1 LITLIGDIGGTQAR
15 FSLAEAGRFGA
26 VVTQRVADHPT
37 PLAAMQ
43 AALAELGPART
54 AILAIAGPIEGDH
67 ARLTNGSWAFDAPAL
82 AAALGLAHLRLVNDL
97 EAMAWALPAL
107 TAADVESW
115 QEGQPAR
122 GAPQAIIAPGTGLGV
137 AGFLPGHGALATEA
151 GHVGFAPRDATEA
164 ALLAWLQARQGAV
177 SAEDFLSGL
186 GLIAL
191 HDGLAELRGA
201 ALPRRDGAE
210 ISAAAEAGCP
220 VAREAI
226 AVFGQALGGFCGD
239 VALSLGARGGVYL
252 AGGVAQALA
261 QALPRAAF
269 LERFQDRPRMRA
281 YLARIPVRLIRHP
294 QPGLLGLAAMAQ
306 SQAMPAGSA
315 PPPA

>member
-1 LITLIGDIGGTQAR
+1 LTTLIGDIGGTQAR
-15 FSLAEAGRFGA
+15 FALAEGGRFGR
-26 VVTQRVADHPT
+26 VVAQRVADHAT

-43 AALAELGPART
+43 AALAELGPARG
-54 AILAIAGPIEGDH
+54 AILAIAGPIEGDQ
-67 ARLTNGSWAFDAPAL
+67 ARLTNGAWAFHAPAL
-82 AAALGLAHLRLVNDL
+82 AAALGLGTLRLVNDL

-107 TAADVESW
+107 TAEDVETW
-115 QEGQPAR
+115 QAGAAVP
-122 GAPQAIIAPGTGLGV
+122 GAPQAIVAPGTGLGV

-186 GLIAL
+186 GLVAL

-210 ISAAAEAGCP
+210 ISAAAAAGCP
-220 VAREAI
+220 VAREAV

-239 VALSLGARGGVYL
+239 VALTLGARGGVYL

-261 QALPRAAF
+261 EMLPRAGF
-269 LERFQDRPRMRA
+269 LERFQERPRMRG
-281 YLARIPVRLIRHP
+281 YLARVPVRLIRHA
-294 QPGLLGLAAMAQ
+294 QPGLLGLAQLALKA
-306 SQAMPAGSA
+306 
-315 PPPA
+315 

>member
-1 LITLIGDIGGTQAR
+1 MTTLIGDIGGTQAR
-15 FSLAEAGRFGA
+15 FALAEGGAFGQ

-37 PLAAMQ
+37 AREALR
-43 AALAELGPART
+43 AALGALGPAQA

-67 ARLTNGSWAFDAPAL
+67 ARLTNGDWTFDAPAL
-82 AAALGLAHLRLVNDL
+82 AAALGLARLRLVNDL

-107 TAADVESW
+107 TAADVEPW
-115 QEGQPAR
+115 QEGIGTP

-151 GHVGFAPRDATEA
+151 GHMGFAPRDATEA

-177 SAEDFLSGL
+177 SVEDFLSGI
-186 GLIAL
+186 GLVTL

-210 ISAAAEAGCP
+210 ISAAAASGCP
-220 VAREAI
+220 VAREAV

-239 VALSLGARGGVYL
+239 VVLALGARGGVYL

-261 QALPRAAF
+261 GMLPRAGF
-269 LERFQDRPRMRA
+269 LERLQDRPRMRG

-294 QPGLLGLAAMAQ
+294 QPGLLGLAQLALKA
-306 SQAMPAGSA
+306 
-315 PPPA
+315 

>member
-1 LITLIGDIGGTQAR
+1 LTTLIGDIGGTQAR
-15 FSLAEAGRFGA
+15 FALAQGGSFGA

-37 PLAAMQ
+37 PLAALRG
-43 AALAELGPART
+43 ALAELGPAQ
-54 AILAIAGPIEGDH
+54 AAVLAIAGPIEGDH
-67 ARLTNGSWAFDAPAL
+67 ARLTNGDWKFDAPIL
-82 AAALGLAHLRLVNDL
+82 AASLGLASVRLVNDL

-107 TAADVESW
+107 TVGDVETW
-115 QEGQPAR
+115 QAGAAVP

-137 AGFLPGHGALATEA
+137 AGFLPGHRALPTEA
-151 GHVGFAPRDATEA
+151 GHMGFAPRDATEA

-210 ISAAAEAGCP
+210 ISAAAAAGCP
-220 VAREAI
+220 VAREAV

-239 VALSLGARGGVYL
+239 VALALGARGGVYL

-261 QALPRAAF
+261 GALPRAGF
-269 LERFQDRPRMRA
+269 LQRFQDRPRMRS
-281 YLARIPVRLIRHP
+281 YLARIPVRLIKHQ
-294 QPGLLGLAAMAQ
+294 QPGLLGLAAMTKA
-306 SQAMPAGSA
+306 
-315 PPPA
+315 

>member
-1 LITLIGDIGGTQAR
+1 MTTLIGDIGGTQAR
-15 FSLAEAGRFGA
+15 FSLAEGGDFGA
-26 VVTQRVADHPT
+26 VVTLRVAAHAT
-37 PLAAMQ
+37 PLAALRV
-43 AALAELGPART
+43 ALAELGPADG
-54 AILAIAGPIEGDH
+54 AILAIAGPIEGEQ
-67 ARLTNGSWAFDAPAL
+67 ARLTNGEWGFDAPAL
-82 AAALGLAHLRLVNDL
+82 AAALGLGTLRLVNDL

-107 TAADVESW
+107 TTADVETW
-115 QEGQPAR
+115 QAGAAVL

-151 GHVGFAPRDATEA
+151 GHMGFAPRDATEA
-164 ALLAWLQARQGAV
+164 ALLAWLQARQWAV

-210 ISAAAEAGCP
+210 ISAAAAAGCP
-220 VAREAI
+220 VAREAV

-239 VALSLGARGGVYL
+239 VALSLGARGGLYL

-261 QALPRAAF
+261 AMLPREAF

-294 QPGLLGLAAMAQ
+294 QPGLLGLAQMALK
-306 SQAMPAGSA
+306 S
-315 PPPA
+315 

>member
-1 LITLIGDIGGTQAR
+1 MLIGDIGGTQAR
-15 FSLAEAGRFGA
+15 FALAEGGHFGR
-26 VVTQRVADHPT
+26 VVTQRVADHAT
-37 PLAAMQ
+37 PLAALQ
-43 AALAELGPART
+43 AALAELGPARA
-54 AILAIAGPIEGDH
+54 AILAIAGPIEGDQ
-67 ARLTNGSWAFDAPAL
+67 ARLTNGAWAFDAPAL
-82 AAALGLAHLRLVNDL
+82 AAPLGLGTLRLVNDL

-107 TAADVESW
+107 TAEDVETW
-115 QEGQPAR
+115 QAGAAVS
-122 GAPQAIIAPGTGLGV
+122 GAPQAVVAPGTGLGV

-186 GLIAL
+186 GLLAL

-210 ISAAAEAGCP
+210 ISAAAAAGCP
-220 VAREAI
+220 VAREAV

-261 QALPRAAF
+261 GMLPRAGF
-269 LERFQDRPRMRA
+269 LERFQERPRMRG
-281 YLARIPVRLIRHP
+281 YLARVPVRLIRHA
-294 QPGLLGLAAMAQ
+294 QPGLLGLAQLALKA
-306 SQAMPAGSA
+306 
-315 PPPA
+315 